1 MIMKKIFICFI
12 SFSLLL
18 ILFLPF
24 VVLAEEKIASC
35 VCSNGTCDDFT
46 TMAEAN
52 VKCKSQDTVI
62 CKVMGGNCS
71 NKNSSPTPKESSA
84 PASKPNSKDVYIKL
98 DNPLGGV
105 KTPTDIIGQVIKVAM
120 SVMGGAVLLMVVKGA
135 TTWITAAGNAENIE
149 SGTKTIIWAIV
160 GAILTVGSYVVLSG
174 IMNAY
179 FHPLAQK

>member
-1 MIMKKIFICFI
+1 MIMKKIFIYFI
-12 SFSLLL
+12 TFSLLL

-35 VCSNGTCDDFT
+35 VCSNGKCEDFT

-52 VKCKSQDTVI
+52 VKCKNNGDVV

-71 NKNSSPTPKESSA
+71 NKNPSPAPKESSS
-84 PASKPNSKDVYIKL
+84 PASNPSSKNIYIKL

-135 TTWITAAGNAENIE
+135 TTWITAGGNAENIE

-160 GAILTVGSYVVLSG
+160 GAILTVGSYIALSG

-179 FHPLAQK
+179 FHPLAK